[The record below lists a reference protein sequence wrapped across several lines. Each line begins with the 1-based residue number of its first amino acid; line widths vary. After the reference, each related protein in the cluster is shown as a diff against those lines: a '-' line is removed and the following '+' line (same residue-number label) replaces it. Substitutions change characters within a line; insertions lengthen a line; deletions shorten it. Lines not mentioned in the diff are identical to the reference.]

1 MNVKERLIKFLE
13 YKHLT
18 QLEFTRRIGVASS
31 YVAAMRRSISDDKI
45 IRIRKEFPE
54 LNTSWLLYGEGK
66 MLKSQYYSP
75 VDGDGA
81 GIRENV
87 SGQRYYEVPLLPVAA
102 YAGNL
107 QYWSEGVMMKD
118 CEKVITTVKGSEF
131 AIKVTGNSMEPELY
145 DGATLLIKKINEYAF
160 IPWGNKLVIDTENGV
175 LVKKVFP
182 VEDEPGM
189 IEVRSVNPEYPPY
202 RISTESIYGMYRILG
217 QVQVYTTLS

>member
-1 MNVKERLIKFLE
+1 
-13 YKHLT
+13 
-18 QLEFTRRIGVASS
+18 
-31 YVAAMRRSISDDKI
+31 
-45 IRIRKEFPE
+45 
-54 LNTSWLLYGEGK
+54 
-66 MLKSQYYSP
+66 
-75 VDGDGA
+75 
-81 GIRENV
+81 
-87 SGQRYYEVPLLPVAA
+87 
-102 YAGNL
+102 
-107 QYWSEGVMMKD
+107 MMKD